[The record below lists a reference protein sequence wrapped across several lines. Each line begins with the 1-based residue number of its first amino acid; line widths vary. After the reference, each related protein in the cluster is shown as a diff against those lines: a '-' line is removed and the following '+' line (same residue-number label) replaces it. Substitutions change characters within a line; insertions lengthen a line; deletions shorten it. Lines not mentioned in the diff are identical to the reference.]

1 MSNTIVHILLLS
13 DICAN
18 ICQYTE
24 LNIYKLS
31 PIKFQMNHNE
41 IKLFSPATVAN
52 VACGFDVLGFC
63 LDTVGDEM
71 VIRKVDKKGIRITK
85 IEGFKLPF
93 ETELN
98 VAGVSALAMYQEL
111 QPDCGF
117 EIEIK
122 KNIKPGSGIGSSAAS
137 AVGSVYGINAL
148 LESPLNKTQL
158 TRFAMKGEAFAS
170 GSEHADNIAPAL
182 FGGFTLV
189 KSVNPL
195 EILQI
200 PSPDNL
206 YVTIIHPQIEIKT
219 AISRAILPKN
229 IALQDAVT
237 QWANVGSFI
246 HSLHTSDYPLMK
258 RSLHDVIIEP
268 HRSKL
273 IPHYDEVKKQ
283 TLNVGALGTNIS
295 GSGPSIFSLCE
306 GIKTA
311 NQVKDV
317 MRKIYS
323 NTGID
328 FDIHVSKMNTQ
339 GVKVL

>member
-1 MSNTIVHILLLS
+1 
-13 DICAN
+13 
-18 ICQYTE
+18 
-24 LNIYKLS
+24 
-31 PIKFQMNHNE
+31 MNKNE

-52 VACGFDVLGFC
+52 VACGFDVLGLC
-63 LDTVGDEM
+63 LDTIGDEM
-71 VIRKVDKKGIRITK
+71 VVRKVDEKGVRITK

-98 VAGVSALAMYQEL
+98 VAGVSALAMYQEFE
-111 QPDCGF
+111 PDCGF

-148 LESPLNKTQL
+148 LGSPLNKTQL
-158 TRFAMKGEAFAS
+158 TQFAIKGEALAS

-189 KSVNPL
+189 KSVSPL

-229 IALQDAVT
+229 VPLKNAII

-246 HSLHTSDYPLMK
+246 HSLHTSDYPLMQ

-273 IPHYDEVKKQ
+273 IPHYNEVKQQ

-306 GIKTA
+306 GIENA
-311 NQVKDV
+311 NKVGDV
-317 MRKIYS
+317 MRNIYS
-323 NTGID
+323 KTGIK
-328 FDIHVSKMNTQ
+328 FDVHISKINTQ
-339 GVKVL
+339 GVKIL

>member
-1 MSNTIVHILLLS
+1 
-13 DICAN
+13 
-18 ICQYTE
+18 
-24 LNIYKLS
+24 
-31 PIKFQMNHNE
+31 MNKSE

-52 VACGFDVLGFC
+52 VACGFDVLGLC
-63 LDTVGDEM
+63 LDTIGDEM
-71 VIRKVDKKGIRITK
+71 VVRKVDEKGVRITK

-111 QPDCGF
+111 EPDCGF

-148 LESPLNKTQL
+148 LGSPLNKTQL
-158 TRFAMKGEAFAS
+158 TQFAIKGEALAS

-189 KSVNPL
+189 KSVSPL

-229 IALQDAVT
+229 VPLKNAII

-273 IPHYDEVKKQ
+273 IPHYNEVKQQ

-306 GIKTA
+306 GIENA
-311 NQVKDV
+311 NKVGDV
-317 MRKIYS
+317 MRNIYS
-323 NTGID
+323 NTGIK
-328 FDIHVSKMNTQ
+328 FDVHISKINTR
-339 GVKVL
+339 GVKIL

>member
-1 MSNTIVHILLLS
+1 MKKS
-13 DICAN
+13 
-18 ICQYTE
+18 
-24 LNIYKLS
+24 
-31 PIKFQMNHNE
+31 E

-52 VACGFDVLGFC
+52 VACGFDVLGLC
-63 LDTVGDEM
+63 LDTIGDEM
-71 VIRKVDKKGIRITK
+71 VVRKVDEKGVRITK

-148 LESPLNKTQL
+148 LGSPLNKTQL
-158 TRFAMKGEAFAS
+158 TQFAIKGEALAS

-229 IALQDAVT
+229 VPLKAAIN

-246 HSLHTSDYPLMK
+246 HSLHTSDYPLMQ

-273 IPHYDEVKKQ
+273 IPHYNEVKQQ
-283 TLNVGALGTNIS
+283 TLKVGALGTNIS
-295 GSGPSIFSLCE
+295 GSGPSIFSLCK
-306 GIKTA
+306 GIENA
-311 NQVKDV
+311 NKVRDV
-317 MRKIYS
+317 MRNIYS
-323 NTGID
+323 NTGIE
-328 FDIHVSKMNTQ
+328 FDVHVSKINTQ
-339 GVKVL
+339 GVKIL

>member
-1 MSNTIVHILLLS
+1 
-13 DICAN
+13 
-18 ICQYTE
+18 
-24 LNIYKLS
+24 
-31 PIKFQMNHNE
+31 MNKSE

-52 VACGFDVLGFC
+52 VACGFDVLGLC
-63 LDTVGDEM
+63 LDTIGDEM
-71 VIRKVDKKGIRITK
+71 VVRKVDEKGVRITK

-148 LESPLNKTQL
+148 LGSPLNKTQL
-158 TRFAMKGEAFAS
+158 TQFAIKGEALAS

-219 AISRAILPKN
+219 AISRAILPKKVP
-229 IALQDAVT
+229 LEDAIN

-246 HSLHTSDYPLMK
+246 HSLHTSNYPLMQ

-273 IPHYDEVKKQ
+273 IPHYNEVKQQ
-283 TLNVGALGTNIS
+283 TLNAGALGTNIS

-306 GIKTA
+306 GIENA
-311 NQVKDV
+311 NKVRDV
-317 MRKIYS
+317 MRNIYS
-323 NTGID
+323 NTGIE
-328 FDIHVSKMNTQ
+328 FDVHVSKINTQ
-339 GVKVL
+339 GVKIL

>member
-1 MSNTIVHILLLS
+1 MKKS
-13 DICAN
+13 
-18 ICQYTE
+18 
-24 LNIYKLS
+24 
-31 PIKFQMNHNE
+31 E

-52 VACGFDVLGFC
+52 VACGFDVLGLC
-63 LDTVGDEM
+63 LDTIGDEM
-71 VIRKVDKKGIRITK
+71 VVRKVDKKGVRITK

-148 LESPLNKTQL
+148 LGSPLNKTQL
-158 TRFAMKGEAFAS
+158 TQFAIKGEALS
-170 GSEHADNIAPAL
+170 CGSEHADNIAPAL

-229 IALQDAVT
+229 VPLKAAIN

-246 HSLHTSDYPLMK
+246 HSLHTSDYPLMQ

-273 IPHYDEVKKQ
+273 IPHYNEVKQQ
-283 TLNVGALGTNIS
+283 TLKVGALGTNIS
-295 GSGPSIFSLCE
+295 GSGPSIFSLCK
-306 GIKTA
+306 GIENA
-311 NQVKDV
+311 NKVRDV
-317 MRKIYS
+317 MRNIYS
-323 NTGID
+323 NTGIE
-328 FDIHVSKMNTQ
+328 FDVHVSKINTQ
-339 GVKVL
+339 GVKIL

>member
-1 MSNTIVHILLLS
+1 MKKS
-13 DICAN
+13 
-18 ICQYTE
+18 
-24 LNIYKLS
+24 
-31 PIKFQMNHNE
+31 E

-52 VACGFDVLGFC
+52 VACGFDVLGLC
-63 LDTVGDEM
+63 LDTIGDEM
-71 VIRKVDKKGIRITK
+71 VVRKVDKKGVRITK

-148 LESPLNKTQL
+148 LGSPLNKTQL
-158 TRFAMKGEAFAS
+158 TQFAIKGEALAS

-229 IALQDAVT
+229 VPLKAAIN

-246 HSLHTSDYPLMK
+246 HSLHTSDYPLMQ

-273 IPHYDEVKKQ
+273 IPHYNEIKQQ
-283 TLNVGALGTNIS
+283 TLNAGALGTNIS
-295 GSGPSIFSLCE
+295 GSGPSIFSLCK
-306 GIKTA
+306 GIENA
-311 NQVKDV
+311 NKVRDV
-317 MRKIYS
+317 MRNIYS
-323 NTGID
+323 NTGIE
-328 FDIHVSKMNTQ
+328 FDVHVSKINTQ
-339 GVKVL
+339 GVKIL